1 MLHSSLAGVVA
12 GCDQM
17 SMSRA
22 PRAPDCKLLPLA
34 AALMLI
40 CAGAPDSATA
50 AAPIGSCSVPS
61 LGVARPVAPSA
72 ANFGAAL
79 PASWVPGDR
88 SGVAALMRGLHDV
101 GVKQRPATPEPA
113 GMAAVTSCA
122 DDNDSGTL
130 RNVIAAAGEGD
141 TIDLGALTCSVITLT
156 QGAIPVLLDN
166 LTISGPGQD
175 KLAIDGACADRVF
188 VHYGSDTLR
197 LRGLTV
203 RNGVNIL
210 AGYMVAGGACVLSG
224 GYVTLE
230 GSTVGGCLANGEGAY
245 GGGILA
251 YGLTMYTSTLS
262 GNTAQGSL
270 LDTLTASY
278 GGGAFAYRGTTAL
291 YDSTV
296 SGNRAAP
303 DPANTHASYDTGGGI
318 FADNGGYAL
327 RSTIDSNYSSGTGG
341 GIASHAA
348 FFISNSTISGNVA
361 RTKAGG
367 GIFVRLFD
375 AMSVSNSTIANNS
388 APKGGGIYVSGSA
401 QGFTL
406 QSTIVADNAAASGSG
421 DIAAQNALNIAGA
434 NNLVMTADAATTL
447 PADTLHGGPE
457 LLPLTKNG
465 GPTRTH
471 ALQPSSPAVD
481 AGNNIAQQPTDQ
493 RGTGFPRVLG
503 ARADIGAFESAV
515 PAPPP
520 AAVPTL
526 SIWCL
531 MLLTGVL
538 AWSARH
544 GFGQQRRQS
553 QLDRCA
559 SVDRDLR
566 FFRRSRIFRN

>member
-101 GVKQRPATPEPA
+101 GVKQRPATPVPA
-113 GMAAVTSCA
+113 GTGAVTSCA

-188 VHYGSDTLR
+188 VHYGSDTLS

-203 RNGVNIL
+203 RNGANIL
-210 AGYMVAGGACVLSG
+210 AGYKVAGGACVLSG
-224 GYVTLE
+224 GYVTLD
-230 GSTVGGCLANGEGAY
+230 GSTVSGCLASAEGAY
-245 GGGILA
+245 GGGILSS
-251 YGLTMYTSTLS
+251 GLTMYTSTLS

-278 GGGAFAYRGTTAL
+278 GAGAFAYQGTATL

-318 FADNGGYAL
+318 FADHGGYAL

-406 QSTIVADNAAASGSG
+406 QSTIVAENLG

-447 PADTLHGGPE
+447 PADTLHGDPQ
-457 LLPLTKNG
+457 LLPLMKNG

-471 ALQPSSPAVD
+471 ALEPVSPAVD
-481 AGNNIAQQPTDQ
+481 AGNDVAQLVTDQ
-493 RGTGFPRVLG
+493 RGAGFPRVLG

-531 MLLTGVL
+531 ALL
-538 AWSARH
+538 ASAVTWFARPGAGRRRH
-544 GFGQQRRQS
+544 RN
-553 QLDRCA
+553 
-559 SVDRDLR
+559 LR
-566 FFRRSRIFRN
+566 FFRRSYIFHS